1 MQLLQTMRKAD
12 QKAQLV
18 SEKSVNALGHELID
32 RKLYPQAL
40 AVLNLNTQNF
50 PKSANT
56 WDSLAE
62 AFFRNLSTTTCK
74 NDRGGSQGDNPG
86 GIASSA
92 PGEATMVSLTRHP
105 KQARSLTAMA

>member
-1 MQLLQTMRKAD
+1 VQLLQTMRKAD

-62 AFFRNLSTTTCK
+62 AFFHC
-74 NDRGGSQGDNPG
+74 GDIPN
-86 GIASSA
+86 AVHNYQRA
-92 PGEATMVSLTRHP
+92 LEVDATYSNAAAAKKFIDDHVQ
-105 KQARSLTAMA
+105 K